1 MQAGELSSQPKGMRG
16 RILRPILR
24 AYKSINLDLLAQRLM
39 GRPTCELREGAVL
52 GKTARIR
59 NNRGSSSKIV
69 IGSHTHVAGELFLF
83 PHGGEITIGE
93 WCFVGEGSRIWSSA
107 SVKIGNRVNIS
118 HSVNIFDSRT
128 HPLRAQERHEQ
139 VKTILKEGH
148 PREISLGECP
158 VTICDDAWLGAGA
171 MVLRGVT
178 VGEGAIVGAGSVV
191 TKNVQPYSIVAG
203 NPAVLVREL
212 SSDER

>member
-1 MQAGELSSQPKGMRG
+1 MQAGQLSSQPKGIRG
-16 RILRPILR
+16 QILRPILR
-24 AYKSINLDLLAQRLM
+24 LYKSINLDLLSQKLM

-69 IGSHTHVAGELFLF
+69 IGPHTHVAGELFLF
-83 PHGGEITIGE
+83 AHGGEITIGE

-128 HPLRAQERHEQ
+128 HPLRAQDRYEQ

-158 VTICDDAWLGAGA
+158 VTICDDAWIGAGA
-171 MVLRGVT
+171 IVLRGVT

-203 NPAVLVREL
+203 NPAVLVRQL

>member
-1 MQAGELSSQPKGMRG
+1 MQAGELIQPMR
-16 RILRPILR
+16 RRMLRPILR
-24 AYKSINLDLLAQRLM
+24 IYRGINLDLLAQRLM
-39 GRPTCELREGAVL
+39 GRPTCELGEGAVL
-52 GKTARIR
+52 GKSAKIR

-69 IGSHTHVAGELFLF
+69 IGRHSHMAGELFLF

-93 WCFVGEGSRIWSSA
+93 WCFVGEGTRIWSSA

-128 HPLRAQERHEQ
+128 HPIRAADRFEQ
-139 VKTILKEGH
+139 VKAILKHGH
-148 PREISLGECP
+148 PREISLGESP
-158 VTICDDAWLGAGA
+158 VTICDDAWIGAGA

-178 VGEGAIVGAGSVV
+178 IGEGAIVGAGAVV
-191 TKNVQPYSIVAG
+191 TKNVQPYCIVAG

>member
-1 MQAGELSSQPKGMRG
+1 MEAGELSSQPKRMRR
-16 RILRPILR
+16 RILSPILR
-24 AYKSINLDLLAQRLM
+24 IYRRINLDLLAQRLM
-39 GRPTCELREGAVL
+39 GRPTCELRQGAIL

-59 NNRGSSSKIV
+59 NNRGSSSKII
-69 IGSHTHVAGELFLF
+69 IGCHTHMAGELFLF

-93 WCFVGEGSRIWSSA
+93 WCFIGEGTRIWSSA

-128 HPLRAQERHEQ
+128 HPLRAVERFEQ
-139 VKTILKEGH
+139 VKAILKHGH
-148 PREISLGECP
+148 PREISLGESP
-158 VTICDDAWLGAGA
+158 VTICDDAWVGAGA
-171 MVLRGVT
+171 IVLRGVT

-191 TKNVQPYSIVAG
+191 TKDVQPYSIVAG